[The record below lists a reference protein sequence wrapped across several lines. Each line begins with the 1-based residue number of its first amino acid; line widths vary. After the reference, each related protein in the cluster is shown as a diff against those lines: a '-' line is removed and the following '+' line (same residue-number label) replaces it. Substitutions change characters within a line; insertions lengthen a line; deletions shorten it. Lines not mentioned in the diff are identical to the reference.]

1 MSYNFNNLW
10 VEKYRPRK
18 LEEFVISD
26 KNLSYINSFKAKK
39 EIPNLLFVGTPGL
52 GKTSLA
58 KIIVNDILEC
68 QYLYINASDEN
79 GIDTIRTKV
88 TSFAQ
93 TLSIDG
99 KIKAIILDET
109 DGLSMEAQRALR
121 NTIEEFAKITRFI
134 LTANYRYRVIP
145 ALQSR
150 CQSIDLTPPIEGVVK
165 RCVHVLK
172 SEKVEIPED
181 QKAKLLEF
189 IKSKY
194 PDLRMCINELQKYSS
209 SGALQLQDTKNDKV
223 IKSDCLRSFLSAGTT
238 NAIFSLSKEWQ
249 KSFGQLP
256 LALEDLLKRAHSR
269 VSLRRISVTEA
280 LRIDNDVI
288 LSCTS
293 IDEKKWEQLKPFIPK
308 DLLSRIEFEEIYDID
323 RNNSGNSND
332 DKMLEYLPVSQI
344 KIKNLY
350 KGDDD
355 NTIPSDLLRF
365 SIPLAAAAD
374 KQISDAVSQ
383 CNPTTKSD
391 SSED

>member
-223 IKSDCLRSFLSAGTT
+223 LELIFNEIKKK
-238 NAIFSLSKEWQ
+238 NI
-249 KSFGQLP
+249 GQLRKGLIENESAFNNDYVSLMRNLFNFIDSNETNLDFKKHYLLTLSEYIYRSSFVVDNEINCYSCL
-256 LALEDLLKRAHSR
+256 LAL
-269 VSLRRISVTEA
+269 
-280 LRIDNDVI
+280 
-288 LSCTS
+288 
-293 IDEKKWEQLKPFIPK
+293 
-308 DLLSRIEFEEIYDID
+308 
-323 RNNSGNSND
+323 
-332 DKMLEYLPVSQI
+332 
-344 KIKNLY
+344 
-350 KGDDD
+350 
-355 NTIPSDLLRF
+355 
-365 SIPLAAAAD
+365 AD
-374 KQISDAVSQ
+374 SKLTA
-383 CNPTTKSD
+383 
-391 SSED
+391 